1 MQDVYRI
8 GLLPYKDISM
18 IITPLFPYI
27 CAGILKIFGEEI
39 IIFRIIET
47 LGLAS
52 VLFVMYKIMCRL
64 KINNGVAIISIFA
77 INYAYKEMLGFD
89 YNWAVLLIQLLLLY
103 IDLKPK
109 QEVNQRK
116 ELTLGILARSNSTF
130 QADNRNS
137 IFHSICI
144 L

>member
-1 MQDVYRI
+1 
-8 GLLPYKDISM
+8 M

-27 CAGILKIFGEEI
+27 CGGILKVFGSEL

-47 LGLAS
+47 LGLAT
-52 VLFVMYKIMCRL
+52 VLFVVYKIMCRL
-64 KINNGVAIISIFA
+64 KINKGVAIISIFA

-109 QEVNQRK
+109 EEIKQKN
-116 ELTLGILARSNSTF
+116 ELILGILARSNNNF
-130 QADNRNS
+130 QANNRDSVCHS
-137 IFHSICI
+137 IFI

>member
-1 MQDVYRI
+1 
-8 GLLPYKDISM
+8 M

-27 CAGILKIFGEEI
+27 CGGILKVFGSEL

-47 LGLAS
+47 LGLAT
-52 VLFVMYKIMCRL
+52 VLFVVYKIMCRL
-64 KINNGVAIISIFA
+64 KINKGVAIISIFA

-109 QEVNQRK
+109 EEIKQKN
-116 ELTLGILARSNSTF
+116 ELILGILARSNNTF
-130 QADNRNS
+130 QANNRDSVCHS
-137 IFHSICI
+137 IFI

>member
-1 MQDVYRI
+1 
-8 GLLPYKDISM
+8 M

-27 CAGILKIFGEEI
+27 CGGILKVFGSEL

-47 LGLAS
+47 LGLAT
-52 VLFVMYKIMCRL
+52 VLFVVYKIMCRL
-64 KINNGVAIISIFA
+64 KINKGVAIISIFA

-89 YNWAVLLIQLLLLY
+89 YNWAVLLIELILLFIELKSKLLLLY

-109 QEVNQRK
+109 EEIKQKN
-116 ELTLGILARSNSTF
+116 ELILGILARSNNTF
-130 QADNRNS
+130 QANNRDSVCHS
-137 IFHSICI
+137 IFI

>member
-1 MQDVYRI
+1 
-8 GLLPYKDISM
+8 M

-27 CAGILKIFGEEI
+27 CGGILKVFGSEL

-47 LGLAS
+47 LGLAT
-52 VLFVMYKIMCRL
+52 VLFAMYKIMCRL
-64 KINNGVAIISIFA
+64 KINKGVAIISIFA

-109 QEVNQRK
+109 EEIKQKN
-116 ELTLGILARSNSTF
+116 ELILGILARSNNTF
-130 QADNRNS
+130 QANNRNS
-137 IFHSICI
+137 VCPSIC
-144 L
+144 LL